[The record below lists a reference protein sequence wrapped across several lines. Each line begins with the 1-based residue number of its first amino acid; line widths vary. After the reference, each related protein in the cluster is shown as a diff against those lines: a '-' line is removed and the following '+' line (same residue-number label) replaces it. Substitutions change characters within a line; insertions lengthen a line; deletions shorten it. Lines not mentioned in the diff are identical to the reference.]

1 MNDVKLS
8 ENYIQKSIKKYL
20 KQKGWDYNFIG
31 RGLHEQGVDIVVRDG
46 NNKYKARYLFIECKG
61 RSNAKSAKSIA
72 ETVWL
77 YALGQLVTRM
87 RVIARNSYLYG
98 LGLPEESA
106 NIALRRIPWQVAS
119 YLTLR
124 LFSVDDTGSV
134 TEYTPRDFRN
144 YQGLKRLRT

>member
-8 ENYIQKSIKKYL
+8 ENYIQTSIKEYL
-20 KQKGWDYNFIG
+20 KQKGWDYNFVG
-31 RGLHEQGVDIVVRDG
+31 RDLHEQGVDIVVRDG
-46 NNKYKARYLFIECKG
+46 NNKHKARYLFIECKG
-61 RSNAKSAKSIA
+61 RSSAKSAKSIA

-87 RVIARNSYLYG
+87 KVIARNAYLYG

-119 YLTLR
+119 CLTLR
-124 LFSVDDTGSV
+124 LFSVDDTGNV
-134 TEYTPRDFRN
+134 MEYTPRDFRN
-144 YQGLKRLRT
+144 YQRLKK